1 MELVHTQRTA
11 RPTLEKRCHKPGPR
25 MYRHAS
31 EALGLAPDECLFV
44 DDGPD
49 LVAAAIDLGYEA
61 RAVLRVPP
69 PQPCPVPSVTTLDE
83 ILPLF

>member
-1 MELVHTQRTA
+1 VPLRG
-11 RPTLEKRCHKPGPR
+11 RR
-25 MYRHAS
+25 
-31 EALGLAPDECLFV
+31 
-44 DDGPD
+44 PD
-49 LVAAAIDLGYEA
+49 LVAAAIDFGYEA